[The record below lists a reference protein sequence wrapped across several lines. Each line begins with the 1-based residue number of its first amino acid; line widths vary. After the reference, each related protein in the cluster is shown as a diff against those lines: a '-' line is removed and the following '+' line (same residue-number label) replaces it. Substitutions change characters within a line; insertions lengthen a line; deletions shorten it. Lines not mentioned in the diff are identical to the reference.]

1 MIMLSIDFSVWN
13 RISLRYFRHMNVHV
27 GRVQY
32 GDMVIYFYQEGTH
45 QKVSD

>member
-1 MIMLSIDFSVWN
+1 
-13 RISLRYFRHMNVHV
+13 MNVHV

-45 QKVSD
+45 QKVSDWQTKDTCLFPVTFGTGKPSN